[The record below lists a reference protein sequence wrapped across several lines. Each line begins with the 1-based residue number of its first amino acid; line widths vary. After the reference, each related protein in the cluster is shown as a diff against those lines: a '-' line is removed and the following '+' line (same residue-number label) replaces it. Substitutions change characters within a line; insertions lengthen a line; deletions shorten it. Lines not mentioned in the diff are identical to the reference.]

1 MQLNFN
7 TFVLIDKQIKFKKN
21 LVFVYKKLYI
31 YIYIYT
37 WCPILKPPREY
48 LVRGAANPKITFT
61 KVVGGDLHRMVTF
74 NSTLNLTFKVI

>member
-31 YIYIYT
+31 YIYIYIYT
-37 WCPILKPPREY
+37 HGVP
-48 LVRGAANPKITFT
+48 F
-61 KVVGGDLHRMVTF
+61 
-74 NSTLNLTFKVI
+74 